1 MELEDRPTRN
11 NLRIDGI
18 QETPN
23 ETCEDCK
30 IKIQEL
36 IKNKMKINE
45 HIEIDRCH
53 RLSKKKQNRART
65 ITKIPVFSSTKIF
78 AKTRWK

>member
-1 MELEDRPTRN
+1 MELEDGSTRN
-11 NLRIDGI
+11 NSGKDGI

-45 HIEIDRCH
+45 HVEIDCCH
-53 RLSKKKQNRART
+53 RLSKKKQNRPRT

-78 AKTRWK
+78 AKTRWN